1 MIALMEIIDSQ
12 LKKKF
17 QLYEEGITKVHT
29 FVLILEQYDGTH
41 WWMEGV
47 NDICG

>member
-1 MIALMEIIDSQ
+1 MKALMEIVDIQ
-12 LKKKF
+12 GLKKKF

-41 WWMEGV
+41 
-47 NDICG
+47 

>member
-1 MIALMEIIDSQ
+1 MEIVDSQ

-17 QLYEEGITKVHT
+17 QLYEEDIIKVYLHT